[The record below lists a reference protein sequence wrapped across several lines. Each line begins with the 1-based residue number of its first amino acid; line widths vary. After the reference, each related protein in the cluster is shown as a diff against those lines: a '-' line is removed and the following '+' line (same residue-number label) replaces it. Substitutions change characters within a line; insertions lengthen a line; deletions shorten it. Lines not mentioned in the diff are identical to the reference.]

1 MPAKN
6 SKYSSK
12 MNTNPDETKMALWL
26 DDELHGG
33 ELAAFEAAAE
43 ITAEM
48 IAAREEVRRW
58 RTMLA
63 AAVPAAVEPPYPE
76 FFNSRVERAI
86 RVPVVAAPAEVPK
99 NRWFLF
105 RQSVLMPM
113 AACAGM
119 AFTFWLGAQ
128 TNRQPNVMVGTPP
141 PKAVAVEPFVY
152 TPESGVEAERFA
164 SSPASATVIVLS
176 GVDAIPDDADFSK
189 STSLNEKRNL
199 DATAALEPESN
210 DLMEL

>member
-1 MPAKN
+1 
-6 SKYSSK
+6 

-26 DDELHGG
+26 DDELHG
-33 ELAAFEAAAE
+33 EEHAAFEAAAG
-43 ITAEM
+43 ITPEM
-48 IAAREEVRRW
+48 LVAREDVRHW
-58 RTMLA
+58 RALMA
-63 AAVPAAVEPPYPE
+63 AAVPAAVDPPYPD

-86 RVPVVAAPAEVPK
+86 RMPAATEPAVVPEKQWWFFRWNVLVPV
-99 NRWFLF
+99 
-105 RQSVLMPM
+105 

-119 AFTFWLGAQ
+119 VFTFWLGTL
-128 TNRQPNVMVGTPP
+128 TNHRSNVVVETAPP
-141 PKAVAVEPFVY
+141 RAVAVEPFVY

-189 STSLNEKRNL
+189 STSFNEKRDL
-199 DATAALEPESN
+199 DATAAVEPESN